1 MYTAQQRL
9 SNTPRNDIGTDAQQQ
24 QLSGPVELDLSL
36 LGQVVGGGPVG
47 NWGTQS
53 ATTTLSATSG
63 PVGNW

>member
-1 MYTAQQRL
+1 MYTAQQRF
-9 SNTPRNDIGTDAQQQ
+9 SNTPRNDIGTDAQQ

-53 ATTTLSATSG
+53 ATTASSSTSG